1 MQTRIITA
9 IVALLVFVP
18 LVIIGKLPLLIL
30 TLALGWVAMNEMLR
44 MTKTLLVSF
53 EAIISLLGVTALIL
67 PNNFWVWATDNWPM
81 TISSQSVVGII
92 AFLFLLRTVLSK
104 KSFNINDAGVLFL
117 SMVYIGTGFHY
128 FYLADQKGLA
138 ILFFGM
144 LTVWITD
151 SFAYFCGSAFGKT
164 KLAPSISP
172 NKTWEGSIGG
182 SLIAVVFMT
191 AFYAYTGWLHKPVLE
206 ILICA
211 VVLSIGGQLGD
222 LVESS
227 FKRHF
232 GVKDSGN
239 ILPGHG
245 GILDRFDSMLI
256 VMPLLSILGL
266 LQ

>member
-18 LVIIGKLPLLIL
+18 LVIIGHLPLLLL
-30 TLALGWVAMNEMLR
+30 TIVLGWVAMGEMLR

-53 EAIISLLGVTALIL
+53 EAIISLIGVVALIL
-67 PNNFWVWATDNWPM
+67 PNHFWLWVSENWPM
-81 TISSQSVVGII
+81 TVASDTVVYSI

-128 FYLADQKGLA
+128 FYMADQKGLA
-138 ILFFGM
+138 VLFFGM

-151 SFAYFCGSAFGKT
+151 SFAYFCGKAFGKH

-172 NKTWEGSIGG
+172 NKTWEGSLGG
-182 SLIAVVFMT
+182 SAIAIVVISSI
-191 AFYAYTGWLHKPVLE
+191 YAWTGWLDRPVIE
-206 ILICA
+206 IVLA
-211 VVLSIGGQLGD
+211 VAFLSLGGQLGD
-222 LVESS
+222 LIESS
-227 FKRHF
+227 FKRYF
-232 GVKDSGN
+232 GFKDSGN

-245 GILDRFDSMLI
+245 GILDRFDSMLV
-256 VMPLLSILGL
+256 VMPLLSILGFL
-266 LQ
+266 R

>member
-9 IVALLVFVP
+9 IVALAVFVP
-18 LVIIGKLPLLIL
+18 LVVIGKLPLLLL
-30 TLALGWVAMNEMLR
+30 TIALGWVAMGEMLR

-53 EAIISLLGVTALIL
+53 EALLSLTGVVALVV
-67 PNNFWVWATDNWPM
+67 PNNFWIWVSDNWPM
-81 TISSQSVVGII
+81 TVTSDTVVSTI

-117 SMVYIGTGFHY
+117 SMVYIGKGFHY

-138 ILFFGM
+138 VLFFGM

-151 SFAYFCGSAFGKT
+151 SFAYFCGKAYGKH
-164 KLAPSISP
+164 KLAPTISP
-172 NKTWEGSIGG
+172 NKTWEGSVSG
-182 SLIAVVFMT
+182 SVIAIVVMT
-191 AFYAYTGWLHKPVLE
+191 VLYSATGWLHRPVLE
-206 ILICA
+206 LLLA
-211 VVLSIGGQLGD
+211 TVFLSIGGQLGD
-222 LVESS
+222 LIESS

-245 GILDRFDSMLI
+245 GILDRFDSMLV
-256 VMPLLSILGL
+256 VMPMLSILGF

>member
-18 LVIIGKLPLLIL
+18 LLIIGKLPLLML
-30 TLALGWVAMNEMLR
+30 TIVLGWVAMGEMLR

-53 EAIISLLGVTALIL
+53 EAFISLLGVVALIV
-67 PNNFWVWATDNWPM
+67 PNNFWIWATDNWPM
-81 TISSQSVVGII
+81 TISSQSIVGII

-128 FYLADQKGLA
+128 FYLADQKGLP

-151 SFAYFCGSAFGKT
+151 SFAYFCGRAFGKT

-182 SLIAVVFMT
+182 SAIAVVFMT
-191 AFYAYTGWLHKPVLE
+191 ALYAYTGWLNKPVLE
-206 ILICA
+206 ILIA
-211 VVLSIGGQLGD
+211 VIVLSIGGQLGD

-256 VMPLLSILGL
+256 VMPLLSILGM